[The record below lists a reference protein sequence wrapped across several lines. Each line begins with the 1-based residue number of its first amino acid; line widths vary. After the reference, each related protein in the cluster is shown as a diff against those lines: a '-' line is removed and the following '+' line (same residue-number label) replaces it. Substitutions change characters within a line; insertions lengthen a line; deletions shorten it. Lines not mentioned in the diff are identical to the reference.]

1 MNTVNPNKIDAV
13 IIAATESDDFILE
26 AYTIG
31 EVGFIVPDSHNYC
44 DDEANTDFNPY
55 GDMTE

>member
-1 MNTVNPNKIDAV
+1 MSNPNKINSA
-13 IIAATESDDFILE
+13 IIRATESDDYILE

-31 EVGFIVPDSHNYC
+31 EVGFTIPDPHNYC
-44 DDEANTDFNPY
+44 DDEANIGFDPC

>member
-1 MNTVNPNKIDAV
+1 MSNPNKINSA
-13 IIAATESDDFILE
+13 IIAATESDDYILE

-31 EVGFIVPDSHNYC
+31 EVGFIIPDPHNYC
-44 DDEANTDFNPY
+44 DDEANIGFNPY

>member
-1 MNTVNPNKIDAV
+1 MSNPNKINSA
-13 IIAATESDDFILE
+13 IISATESDDYILE

-31 EVGFIVPDSHNYC
+31 EVGFIIPDSHNYC
-44 DDEANTDFNPY
+44 DDEANVTFDPY

>member
-1 MNTVNPNKIDAV
+1 MDPNKITAA
-13 IIAATESDDFILE
+13 IISATESDDFILE

-31 EVGFIVPDSHNYC
+31 EVGFIIPDSHNYC
-44 DDEANTDFNPY
+44 DDEANIGFDPY

>member
-1 MNTVNPNKIDAV
+1 MNPNKINAA
-13 IIAATESDDFILE
+13 IISATESDDFILE
-26 AYTIG
+26 AYTVG
-31 EVGFIVPDSHNYC
+31 EVGFIIPDSHNYC

>member
-1 MNTVNPNKIDAV
+1 MNTTKPNKINAA
-13 IIAATESDDFILE
+13 IISATESDDFILE

-31 EVGFIVPDSHNYC
+31 EVGFIIPDSYNYC
-44 DDEANTDFNPY
+44 EDEANIGFDPY

>member
-1 MNTVNPNKIDAV
+1 MNPNKINAA
-13 IIAATESDDFILE
+13 IISATESDDFILE

-31 EVGFIVPDSHNYC
+31 EVGFIIPDSHKYC
-44 DDEANTDFNPY
+44 DDEANIGFDPY